1 MEMENESL
9 KRNNDAEII
18 LKGLNEEQKLAVQT
32 TNGPLLIVAG
42 AGSGKTKVL
51 TSRVAYILAN
61 GVDPTRVLALTFTK
75 KAAEEMKERIALL
88 VGRRARAVVMG
99 TFHSV
104 FIRFLRDYAASIGY
118 PGNFTIYDR
127 SDSESAV
134 KACVKELNLDD
145 KIYKAREV
153 LSRISFAKNGL
164 FTPDAYHA
172 NTEIQ
177 QQDLHGKKP
186 FLWKVYQLYQ
196 EKLKQNGVMD
206 FDDILLNMNILLRDN
221 AEARRE
227 SASRFDHILVDEY
240 QDTNYAQYLIIKRL
254 AALNQN
260 ICVVG
265 DDSQSIYG
273 FRGADIQNIL
283 NFKRDYPNTR
293 IFKLEQNYRST
304 QNIVNAANEVI
315 SHNKDRMPK
324 KVWTDNVEGPK
335 IELIR
340 ASSDMEEANEIANK
354 IFECQMNE
362 HVENRQFAILYRTN
376 TQSRALEEAMVK
388 RHIPYK
394 ILGSISFYNRK
405 EIKTVLAYFRLV
417 INHYDEESL
426 RRVINYP
433 MRGIGDTTLARLT
446 TTAQAARVPLW
457 DVVEHPE
464 NYATELNGSVIAR
477 LRDFADL
484 IKGFSAQLT
493 TKDAYE
499 LGMQILVKSGVA
511 KALNENIE
519 EKERVDHVTELFN
532 AIQSFVGREPENIL
546 NEETGEMLETY
557 FPSLD
562 QYMQSVSL
570 LDDRDLNKEDEETQ
584 SNVVRLMTI
593 HSAKGLEFDYVFVSG
608 MEENLFPSSMS
619 LDSRAAMEEER
630 RLFYV
635 ALTRARKQVFLTMAL
650 SRFQYGQRRPC
661 EGSRFLEE
669 IPDRYLKVTQKAS
682 EGSGLFGRS
691 YSEPET
697 TRFRFRSEPRSS
709 SSSYVREVR
718 KQPDIVAKPVIKT
731 KTEVKLD
738 QIGELAAPESI
749 QPGIRVY
756 HTKFGFGRV
765 DSVSGEG
772 PDARAVVLFDTVG
785 SKTLVLKFAKLLI
798 PK

>member
-1 MEMENESL
+1 MTKEDN
-9 KRNNDAEII
+9 I
-18 LKGLNEEQKLAVQT
+18 LSELNEQQQVAVTQT
-32 TNGPLLIVAG
+32 EGPVMVLAG
-42 AGSGKTKVL
+42 AGSGKTRVL
-51 TSRVAYILAN
+51 TYRIAYMLAVN
-61 GVDPTRVLALTFTK
+61 NISPYRILALTFTN
-75 KAAEEMKERIALL
+75 KAAAEMRERIVQL
-88 VGRRARAVVMG
+88 VGGETAKAVTMG

-104 FIRFLRDYAASIGY
+104 FYRILRVEAEKIGY
-118 PGNFTIYDR
+118 SQNITIYDTDDAK
-127 SDSESAV
+127 SLIKSI
-134 KACVKELNLDD
+134 VKEMGLDPKQYTPGFILN
-145 KIYKAREV
+145 
-153 LSRISFAKNGL
+153 RISMAKSSLLSAQEYADN
-164 FTPDAYHA
+164 P
-172 NTEIQ
+172 EIAAADRMSNKPMIAQ
-177 QQDLHGKKP
+177 IFFKYNDRLHKS
-186 FLWKVYQLYQ
+186 
-196 EKLKQNGVMD
+196 NAMD
-206 FDDILLNMNILLRDN
+206 FDDLLYYMNVLLRDSP
-221 AEARRE
+221 EALFKYQN
-227 SASRFDHILVDEY
+227 RFQFILVDEY

-254 AALNQN
+254 ASLNQN

-464 NYATELNGSVIAR
+464 NYATELNGSVTAR

-570 LDDRDLNKEDEETQ
+570 LDDRDLNKEDEEKQ

>member
-1 MEMENESL
+1 MTKEDN
-9 KRNNDAEII
+9 I
-18 LKGLNEEQKLAVQT
+18 LSELNEQQQVAVTQT
-32 TNGPLLIVAG
+32 EGPVMVLAG
-42 AGSGKTKVL
+42 AGSGKTRVL
-51 TSRVAYILAN
+51 TYRIAYMLAVN
-61 GVDPTRVLALTFTK
+61 NISPYRILALTFTN
-75 KAAEEMKERIALL
+75 KAAAEMRERIVQL
-88 VGRRARAVVMG
+88 VGGETAKAVTMG

-104 FIRFLRDYAASIGY
+104 FYRILRVEAEKIGY
-118 PGNFTIYDR
+118 SQNITIYDTDDAK
-127 SDSESAV
+127 SLIKSI
-134 KACVKELNLDD
+134 VKEMGLDPKQYTPGFILN
-145 KIYKAREV
+145 
-153 LSRISFAKNGL
+153 RISMAKSSLLSAQEYADN
-164 FTPDAYHA
+164 P
-172 NTEIQ
+172 EIAAADRMSNKPMIAQ
-177 QQDLHGKKP
+177 IFFKYNDRLHKS
-186 FLWKVYQLYQ
+186 
-196 EKLKQNGVMD
+196 NAMD
-206 FDDILLNMNILLRDN
+206 FDDLLYYMNVLLRDSP
-221 AEARRE
+221 EALFKYQN
-227 SASRFDHILVDEY
+227 RFQYILVDEY

-464 NYATELNGSVIAR
+464 NYATELNGSVTAR

-661 EGSRFLEE
+661 ESSRFLEE

>member
-1 MEMENESL
+1 MTKEDN
-9 KRNNDAEII
+9 I
-18 LKGLNEEQKLAVQT
+18 LSELNEQQQVAVTQT
-32 TNGPLLIVAG
+32 EGPVMVLAG
-42 AGSGKTKVL
+42 AGSGKTRVL
-51 TSRVAYILAN
+51 TYRIAYMLAVN
-61 GVDPTRVLALTFTK
+61 NISPYRILALTFTN
-75 KAAEEMKERIALL
+75 KAAAEMRERIVQL
-88 VGRRARAVVMG
+88 VGGETAKAVTMG

-104 FIRFLRDYAASIGY
+104 FYRILRVEAEKIGY
-118 PGNFTIYDR
+118 SQNITIYDTDDAK
-127 SDSESAV
+127 SLIKSI
-134 KACVKELNLDD
+134 VKEMGLDPKQYTPGFILN
-145 KIYKAREV
+145 
-153 LSRISFAKNGL
+153 RISMAKSSLLSAQEYADN
-164 FTPDAYHA
+164 P
-172 NTEIQ
+172 EIAAADRMSNKPMIAQ
-177 QQDLHGKKP
+177 IFFKYNDRLHKS
-186 FLWKVYQLYQ
+186 
-196 EKLKQNGVMD
+196 NAMD
-206 FDDILLNMNILLRDN
+206 FDDLLYYMNVLLRDSP
-221 AEARRE
+221 EALFKYQN
-227 SASRFDHILVDEY
+227 RFQYILVDEY

-293 IFKLEQNYRST
+293 IFKLEHNYRST

-464 NYATELNGSVIAR
+464 NYATELNGSVTAR

-570 LDDRDLNKEDEETQ
+570 LDDRDLNKEDEEKQ

>member
-1 MEMENESL
+1 MTP
-9 KRNNDAEII
+9 
-18 LKGLNEEQKLAVQT
+18 EEQILSELNDQQQVAVTQT
-32 TNGPLLIVAG
+32 QGPVMVLAG
-42 AGSGKTKVL
+42 AGSGKTRVL
-51 TSRVAYILAN
+51 TYRIAYMLAVN
-61 GVDPTRVLALTFTK
+61 NISPYRILALTFTN
-75 KAAEEMKERIALL
+75 KAAAEMRERIVQL
-88 VGRRARAVVMG
+88 VGGELAKAVTMG

-104 FIRFLRDYAASIGY
+104 FYRILRAEAEKIGF
-118 PGNFTIYDR
+118 NNNITIYDTDDAK
-127 SDSESAV
+127 SLI
-134 KACVKELNLDD
+134 KNIVKEMGLDP
-145 KIYKAREV
+145 KQYTPGFI
-153 LSRISFAKNGL
+153 LSRISMAKSSLLSAQEYADNPDIQAADRMSNKPMISQIFAKYN
-164 FTPDAYHA
+164 DR
-172 NTEIQ
+172 
-177 QQDLHGKKP
+177 LHKS
-186 FLWKVYQLYQ
+186 
-196 EKLKQNGVMD
+196 NAMD
-206 FDDILLNMNILLRDN
+206 FDDLLYFMNVLLRDSP
-221 AEARRE
+221 EALFKYQN
-227 SASRFDHILVDEY
+227 RFNYILIDEY

-265 DDSQSIYG
+265 DDAQSIYG

-304 QNIVNAANEVI
+304 QNIVNAANAVI

-324 KVWTDNVEGPK
+324 EVWTENAEGPK
-335 IELIR
+335 IEVIR
-340 ASSDMEEANEIANK
+340 AASDLEEAGEIANK
-354 IFECQMNE
+354 IFELQMRD

-394 ILGSISFYNRK
+394 IFGSISFYNRK
-405 EIKTVLAYFRLV
+405 EIKTLLAYFRLV

-426 RRVINYP
+426 RRVINFP
-433 MRGIGDTTLARLT
+433 MRGIGDTTVARMAAA
-446 TTAQAARVPLW
+446 AQESRVQLW

-464 NYATELNGSVIAR
+464 NFNTGLNGPTMAR
-477 LRDFADL
+477 LRDFAAL
-484 IKGFSAQLT
+484 INGFSVQLT

-499 LGMQILVKSGVA
+499 LGMQIFTKTGFA
-511 KALNENIE
+511 QALNENIE

-570 LDDRDLNKEDEETQ
+570 LDDKDLNKSEDAAEQ
-584 SNVVRLMTI
+584 DVVRLMTI

-619 LDSRAAMEEER
+619 LDSRHEMEEER

-635 ALTRARKQVFLTMAL
+635 ALTRARKQVFLTMAM

-661 EGSRFLEE
+661 ESSRFLEE
-669 IPDRYLKVTQKAS
+669 IPTRFLKITQKAS
-682 EGSGLFGRS
+682 EGSGMFGQFAPKS
-691 YSEPET
+691 SSGS
-697 TRFRFRSEPRSS
+697 FRFNTGSQGLSGGYS
-709 SSSYVREVR
+709 REVR
-718 KQPDIVAKPVIKT
+718 KPLTPAPKPVMKT
-731 KTEVKLD
+731 KTEVQLD
-738 QIGELAAPESI
+738 QIGDLAAPESI
-749 QPGIRVY
+749 QPGVRVY
-756 HTKFGFGRV
+756 HSKFGFGRV
-765 DSVSGEG
+765 DSVSGVG
-772 PDARAVVLFDTVG
+772 PDARAVVIFDTVG

>member
-1 MEMENESL
+1 MTTEE
-9 KRNNDAEII
+9 RI
-18 LKGLNEEQKLAVQT
+18 LSELNEQQQVAVTQT
-32 TNGPLLIVAG
+32 EGPVMVLAG
-42 AGSGKTKVL
+42 AGSGKTRVL
-51 TSRVAYILAN
+51 TYRIAYMLAVN
-61 GVDPTRVLALTFTK
+61 NISPYRILALTFTN
-75 KAAEEMKERIALL
+75 KAAAEMRDRIIQL
-88 VGRRARAVVMG
+88 VGGDTAKAVAMG

-104 FIRFLRDYAASIGY
+104 FYRILRAEAEKIGY
-118 PGNFTIYDR
+118 GPNITIYDTD
-127 SDSESAV
+127 DSKSLI
-134 KACVKELNLDD
+134 KSIVKEMGLDPKQYTPGFILN
-145 KIYKAREV
+145 
-153 LSRISFAKNGL
+153 RISMAKSSLLSAQEYADN
-164 FTPDAYHA
+164 P
-172 NTEIQ
+172 EIAAADRLSNKPMIAQ
-177 QQDLHGKKP
+177 IFFKYNDRLHKS
-186 FLWKVYQLYQ
+186 
-196 EKLKQNGVMD
+196 NAMD
-206 FDDILLNMNILLRDN
+206 FDDLLYYMNVLLRDSP
-221 AEARRE
+221 EALYKYQNRYQY
-227 SASRFDHILVDEY
+227 ILVDEY

-315 SHNKDRMPK
+315 RHNKDRMPK

-446 TTAQAARVPLW
+446 TAAQAAGVPLW

-464 NYATELNGSVIAR
+464 NYATDLNGSVNAR
-477 LRDFADL
+477 LHDFSDL

-493 TKDAYE
+493 TKDAYD

-570 LDDRDLNKEDEETQ
+570 LDDRDLNKEDEEAQ

-619 LDSRAAMEEER
+619 LDSRAAIEEER

-661 EGSRFLEE
+661 ESSRFLEE

-691 YSEPET
+691 FSEPET
-697 TRFRFRSEPRSS
+697 GRFRFKSEPRSS

-718 KQPDIVAKPVIKT
+718 KQPDTAAKPVIKT
-731 KTEVKLD
+731 KTDVKLD
-738 QIGELAAPESI
+738 QIGTLASASEI
-749 QPGIRVY
+749 FPGIRVY

-772 PDARAVVLFDTVG
+772 PDARAVVIFDTVG

>member
-1 MEMENESL
+1 M
-9 KRNNDAEII
+9 R
-18 LKGLNEEQKLAVQT
+18 
-32 TNGPLLIVAG
+32 
-42 AGSGKTKVL
+42 
-51 TSRVAYILAN
+51 
-61 GVDPTRVLALTFTK
+61 
-75 KAAEEMKERIALL
+75 ERIIQL
-88 VGRRARAVVMG
+88 VGGELAKAVTMG

-104 FIRFLRDYAASIGY
+104 FYRILRAEAEKIGFSS
-118 PGNFTIYDR
+118 NITIYDTDDAK
-127 SDSESAV
+127 SLIKSI
-134 KACVKELNLDD
+134 VKEMGLDP
-145 KIYKAREV
+145 KQYLPGFI
-153 LSRISFAKNGL
+153 LSRISMAKSSLLSAQEYANNPDIIAADRMSNKPMISQIFAKYNDRL
-164 FTPDAYHA
+164 QKSNA
-172 NTEIQ
+172 
-177 QQDLHGKKP
+177 
-186 FLWKVYQLYQ
+186 
-196 EKLKQNGVMD
+196 MD
-206 FDDILLNMNILLRDN
+206 FDDLLYFMNVLLRDSPEVLFKYQN
-221 AEARRE
+221 
-227 SASRFDHILVDEY
+227 RFNYILIDEY

-265 DDSQSIYG
+265 DDAQSIYG

-304 QNIVNAANEVI
+304 QNIVNAANAVI

-324 KVWTDNVEGPK
+324 EVWTENAEGPK
-335 IELIR
+335 IEVIR
-340 ASSDMEEANEIANK
+340 AASDLEEAGEIANK
-354 IFECQMNE
+354 IFELQMRD

-394 ILGSISFYNRK
+394 IFGSISFYNRK
-405 EIKTVLAYFRLV
+405 EIKTLLAYFRLV

-426 RRVINYP
+426 RRVINFP
-433 MRGIGDTTLARLT
+433 MRGIGDTTV
-446 TTAQAARVPLW
+446 ARVSAAAQEAHVPIW
-457 DVVEHPE
+457 DVVANPE
-464 NYATELNGSVIAR
+464 NFNTGLNSGVIAKM
-477 LRDFADL
+477 RDFAAL
-484 IKGFSAQLT
+484 INGFSAQLT

-499 LGMQILVKSGVA
+499 LGMQILVKTGFA
-511 KALNENIE
+511 QALNENIE

-570 LDDRDLNKEDEETQ
+570 LDDKDLNKSDDQTESD
-584 SNVVRLMTI
+584 VVRLMTI

-619 LDSRAAMEEER
+619 LDSRHEMEEER

-635 ALTRARKQVFLTMAL
+635 ALTRARKQVFLTMAM

-661 EGSRFLEE
+661 ESSRFLEE
-669 IPDRYLKVTQKAS
+669 IPTRFLKITQKAS
-682 EGSGLFGRS
+682 EGSGLFGL
-691 YSEPET
+691 SESKSFSSS
-697 TRFRFRSEPRSS
+697 FRFNTGTRTSPG
-709 SSSYVREVR
+709 SYNREIR
-718 KQPDIVAKPVIKT
+718 KPVSPAPKPVMKT
-731 KTEVKLD
+731 KSDVQLD
-738 QIGELAAPESI
+738 QIGELAAPEAI
-749 QPGIRVY
+749 QPGVRVY
-756 HTKFGFGRV
+756 HSKFGFGLV
-765 DSVSGEG
+765 DSVEGVG

>member
-1 MEMENESL
+1 MTQEE
-9 KRNNDAEII
+9 KI
-18 LKGLNEEQKLAVQT
+18 LSELNEQQQIAVSQT
-32 TNGPLLIVAG
+32 EGPVMVLAG
-42 AGSGKTKVL
+42 AGSGKTRVL
-51 TSRVAYILAN
+51 TYRIAYMLAVN
-61 GVDPTRVLALTFTK
+61 NISPFRILALTFTN
-75 KAAEEMKERIALL
+75 KAAAEMRERIIQL
-88 VGRRARAVVMG
+88 VGGETAKAVTMG

-104 FIRFLRDYAASIGY
+104 FYKILRIEAEKIGY
-118 PGNFTIYDR
+118 GPNITIYDTDDAK
-127 SDSESAV
+127 SLIKSI
-134 KACVKELNLDD
+134 VKEMGLDPKQYTPGFILN
-145 KIYKAREV
+145 
-153 LSRISFAKNGL
+153 RISMAKSSLLSAQEYADN
-164 FTPDAYHA
+164 P
-172 NTEIQ
+172 EIAAA
-177 QQDLHGKKP
+177 DRMSNKP
-186 FLWKVYQLYQ
+186 MIAQIFFKYNDRLQKS
-196 EKLKQNGVMD
+196 NAMD
-206 FDDILLNMNILLRDN
+206 FDDLLYYMNVLLRDSP
-221 AEARRE
+221 EALFKYQN
-227 SASRFDHILVDEY
+227 RFQYILVDEY

-315 SHNKDRMPK
+315 RHNKDRMPK
-324 KVWTDNVEGPK
+324 KVWTDNVEGSK

-362 HVENRQFAILYRTN
+362 HAENRQFAILYRTN

-433 MRGIGDTTLARLT
+433 MRGIGDTTLARLAT
-446 TTAQAARVPLW
+446 AAQAAGVPLW
-457 DVVEHPE
+457 DVVERPE
-464 NYATELNGSVIAR
+464 NYATELNASVTSR
-477 LRDFADL
+477 LHDFADL

-511 KALNENIE
+511 KALNENVE

-570 LDDRDLNKEDEETQ
+570 LDDRDLNKEDEEKQ

-619 LDSRAAMEEER
+619 LDSRAALEEER

-635 ALTRARKQVFLTMAL
+635 ALTRARKQVFLSMAL

-661 EGSRFLEE
+661 ECSRFLDE
-669 IPDRYLKVTQKAS
+669 IPDRYMKVIQKAS
-682 EGSGLFGRS
+682 EGSGMFGKS

-697 TRFRFRSEPRSS
+697 GRFRFKSESRPSS
-709 SSSYVREVR
+709 SGYTREVR
-718 KQPDIVAKPVIKT
+718 KQPVVTKPVVKT
-731 KTEVKLD
+731 KQDVQLD
-738 QIGELAAPESI
+738 QIGELAAPESV
-749 QPGIRVY
+749 QPGVRVY

-765 DSVSGEG
+765 DSVSGVG
-772 PDARAVVLFDTVG
+772 PDARAVVIFDTVG

>member
-1 MEMENESL
+1 MTKEDN
-9 KRNNDAEII
+9 I
-18 LKGLNEEQKLAVQT
+18 LSELNEQQQVAVTQT
-32 TNGPLLIVAG
+32 EGPVMVLAG
-42 AGSGKTKVL
+42 AGSGKTRVL
-51 TSRVAYILAN
+51 TYRIAYMLAVN
-61 GVDPTRVLALTFTK
+61 NISPYRILALTFTN
-75 KAAEEMKERIALL
+75 KAAAEMRERIVQL
-88 VGRRARAVVMG
+88 VGGETAKAVTMG

-104 FIRFLRDYAASIGY
+104 FYRILRVEAEKIGY
-118 PGNFTIYDR
+118 SQNITIYDTDDAK
-127 SDSESAV
+127 SLIKSI
-134 KACVKELNLDD
+134 VKEMGLDPKQYTPGFILN
-145 KIYKAREV
+145 
-153 LSRISFAKNGL
+153 RISMAKSSLLSAQEYADN
-164 FTPDAYHA
+164 P
-172 NTEIQ
+172 EIAAADRMSNKPMIAQ
-177 QQDLHGKKP
+177 IFFKYNDRLHKS
-186 FLWKVYQLYQ
+186 
-196 EKLKQNGVMD
+196 NAMD
-206 FDDILLNMNILLRDN
+206 FDDLLYYMNVLLRDLP
-221 AEARRE
+221 EALFKYQN
-227 SASRFDHILVDEY
+227 RFQYILVDEY

-464 NYATELNGSVIAR
+464 NYVTELNGSVIAR

-661 EGSRFLEE
+661 ESSRFLEE

-756 HTKFGFGRV
+756 HTKFGFGLV

>member
-1 MEMENESL
+1 MTKEE
-9 KRNNDAEII
+9 KI
-18 LKGLNEEQKLAVQT
+18 LSELNEQQRVAVSQT
-32 TNGPLLIVAG
+32 EGPVMVLAG
-42 AGSGKTKVL
+42 AGSGKTRVL
-51 TSRVAYILAN
+51 TYRIAYMLAVN
-61 GVDPTRVLALTFTK
+61 NISPFRILALTFTN
-75 KAAEEMKERIALL
+75 KAAAEMRERIVQL
-88 VGRRARAVVMG
+88 VGGETAKAVTMG

-104 FIRFLRDYAASIGY
+104 FYKILRIEAEKIGY
-118 PGNFTIYDR
+118 GPNITIYDTDDAK
-127 SDSESAV
+127 SLIKSI
-134 KACVKELNLDD
+134 VKEMGLDPKQYTPGFILN
-145 KIYKAREV
+145 
-153 LSRISFAKNGL
+153 RISMAKSSLLSAQEYADN
-164 FTPDAYHA
+164 P
-172 NTEIQ
+172 EIAAADRMSNKPLIAQ
-177 QQDLHGKKP
+177 IFFKYNDRLHKS
-186 FLWKVYQLYQ
+186 
-196 EKLKQNGVMD
+196 NAMD
-206 FDDILLNMNILLRDN
+206 FDDLLYYMNVLLRDSP
-221 AEARRE
+221 EALFKYQN
-227 SASRFDHILVDEY
+227 RFQYILVDEY

-315 SHNKDRMPK
+315 RHNKDRMPK

-433 MRGIGDTTLARLT
+433 MRGIGDTTLARLAT
-446 TTAQAARVPLW
+446 AAQAAGVPLW
-457 DVVEHPE
+457 DVVERPE
-464 NYATELNGSVIAR
+464 NYATELNGSVTAR

-511 KALNENIE
+511 KALNENVE

-546 NEETGEMLETY
+546 NEDTGEMLETY

-570 LDDRDLNKEDEETQ
+570 LDDRDLNKEDEEKQ

-619 LDSRAAMEEER
+619 LDSRAALEEER

-635 ALTRARKQVFLTMAL
+635 ALTRARKQVFLSMAL

-661 EGSRFLEE
+661 ECSRFLDE
-669 IPDRYLKVTQKAS
+669 IPDRYMKVIQKAS
-682 EGSGLFGRS
+682 EGSGMFGKS
-691 YSEPET
+691 YSEPGT
-697 TRFRFRSEPRSS
+697 GRFRFKSESHPSS
-709 SSSYVREVR
+709 SGYTREVR
-718 KQPDIVAKPVIKT
+718 KQPVVAKPVVKT
-731 KTEVKLD
+731 KQDVQLD
-738 QIGELAAPESI
+738 QIGELAAPESV
-749 QPGIRVY
+749 QPGVRVY

-765 DSVSGEG
+765 DSVSGNG
-772 PDARAVVLFDTVG
+772 PDARAVVIFDTVG

>member
-1 MEMENESL
+1 MTKEE
-9 KRNNDAEII
+9 KI
-18 LKGLNEEQKLAVQT
+18 LSELNEQQRVAVSQT
-32 TNGPLLIVAG
+32 EGPVMVLAG
-42 AGSGKTKVL
+42 AGSGKTRVL
-51 TSRVAYILAN
+51 TYRIAYMLAVN
-61 GVDPTRVLALTFTK
+61 NISPFRILALTFTN
-75 KAAEEMKERIALL
+75 KAAAEMRERIIQL
-88 VGRRARAVVMG
+88 VGGETAKAVTMG

-104 FIRFLRDYAASIGY
+104 FYKILRIEAEKIGY
-118 PGNFTIYDR
+118 GSNITIYDTDDAK
-127 SDSESAV
+127 SLIKSI
-134 KACVKELNLDD
+134 VKEMGLDPKQYTPGFILN
-145 KIYKAREV
+145 
-153 LSRISFAKNGL
+153 RISMAKSSLLSAQEYADNPEIAAADRMSNKPMIAQIFFKYNDRL
-164 FTPDAYHA
+164 HKA
-172 NTEIQ
+172 NA
-177 QQDLHGKKP
+177 
-186 FLWKVYQLYQ
+186 
-196 EKLKQNGVMD
+196 MD
-206 FDDILLNMNILLRDN
+206 FDDLLYYMNVLLRDSP
-221 AEARRE
+221 EALFKYQN
-227 SASRFDHILVDEY
+227 RFQYILVDEY

-315 SHNKDRMPK
+315 RHNKDRMPK

-433 MRGIGDTTLARLT
+433 MRGIGDTTLARLAT
-446 TTAQAARVPLW
+446 AAQAAGVPLW
-457 DVVEHPE
+457 DVVERPE
-464 NYATELNGSVIAR
+464 NYATELNGSVMAR
-477 LRDFADL
+477 LHDFADL

-511 KALNENIE
+511 KALNENVE

-546 NEETGEMLETY
+546 NEDTGEMLETY

-570 LDDRDLNKEDEETQ
+570 LDDRDLNKEDEEKQ

-619 LDSRAAMEEER
+619 LDSRAALEEER

-635 ALTRARKQVFLTMAL
+635 ALTRARKQVFLSMAL

-661 EGSRFLEE
+661 ECSRFLDE
-669 IPDRYLKVTQKAS
+669 IPDRYMKVIQKAS
-682 EGSGLFGRS
+682 EGSGMFGKS
-691 YSEPET
+691 YSEPEAG
-697 TRFRFRSEPRSS
+697 RFRFKSESRPSS
-709 SSSYVREVR
+709 SGYTREVR
-718 KQPDIVAKPVIKT
+718 KQPVVAKPVVKT
-731 KTEVKLD
+731 KQDVQLD
-738 QIGELAAPESI
+738 QIGELAAPESV
-749 QPGIRVY
+749 QPGVRVY

-765 DSVSGEG
+765 DSVSGNG
-772 PDARAVVLFDTVG
+772 PDARAVVIFDTVG

>member
-1 MEMENESL
+1 MTTEE
-9 KRNNDAEII
+9 RI
-18 LKGLNEEQKLAVQT
+18 LSELNEQQQVAVTQT
-32 TNGPLLIVAG
+32 EGPVMVLAG
-42 AGSGKTKVL
+42 AGSGKTRVL
-51 TSRVAYILAN
+51 TYRIAYMLAVN
-61 GVDPTRVLALTFTK
+61 NISPYRILALTFTN
-75 KAAEEMKERIALL
+75 KAAAEMRDRIIQL
-88 VGRRARAVVMG
+88 VGGDTAKAVAMG

-104 FIRFLRDYAASIGY
+104 FYRILRAEAEKIGY
-118 PGNFTIYDR
+118 GPNITIYDTD
-127 SDSESAV
+127 DSKSLI
-134 KACVKELNLDD
+134 KSIVKEMGLDPKQYTPGFILN
-145 KIYKAREV
+145 
-153 LSRISFAKNGL
+153 RISMAKSSLLSAQEYADN
-164 FTPDAYHA
+164 P
-172 NTEIQ
+172 EIAAADRLSNKPMIAQ
-177 QQDLHGKKP
+177 IFFKYNDRLHKS
-186 FLWKVYQLYQ
+186 
-196 EKLKQNGVMD
+196 NAMD
-206 FDDILLNMNILLRDN
+206 FDDLLYYMNVLLRDSP
-221 AEARRE
+221 EALYKYQNRYQY
-227 SASRFDHILVDEY
+227 ILVDEY

-315 SHNKDRMPK
+315 RHNKDRMPK

-446 TTAQAARVPLW
+446 TAAQAAGVPLW

-464 NYATELNGSVIAR
+464 NYATDLNGSVNAR
-477 LRDFADL
+477 LHDFSDL

-493 TKDAYE
+493 TKDAYD

-570 LDDRDLNKEDEETQ
+570 LDDRDLNKEEEEAQ

-619 LDSRAAMEEER
+619 LDSRAAIEEER

-661 EGSRFLEE
+661 ESSRFLEE

-691 YSEPET
+691 FSEPET
-697 TRFRFRSEPRSS
+697 GRFRFKSEPRSS

-718 KQPDIVAKPVIKT
+718 KQPDTAAKPVIKT
-731 KTEVKLD
+731 KTDVKLD
-738 QIGELAAPESI
+738 QIGTLASASEI
-749 QPGIRVY
+749 FPGIRVY

>member
-1 MEMENESL
+1 MTP
-9 KRNNDAEII
+9 
-18 LKGLNEEQKLAVQT
+18 EEQILSELNDQQQVAVTQT
-32 TNGPLLIVAG
+32 QGPVMVLAG
-42 AGSGKTKVL
+42 AGSGKTRVL
-51 TSRVAYILAN
+51 TYRIAYMLAVN
-61 GVDPTRVLALTFTK
+61 NISPYRILALTFTN
-75 KAAEEMKERIALL
+75 KAAAEMRERIVQL
-88 VGRRARAVVMG
+88 VGGELAKAVTMG

-104 FIRFLRDYAASIGY
+104 FYRILRAEAEKIGF
-118 PGNFTIYDR
+118 NNNITIYDTDDAK
-127 SDSESAV
+127 SLI
-134 KACVKELNLDD
+134 KNIVKEMGLDP
-145 KIYKAREV
+145 KQYTPGFI
-153 LSRISFAKNGL
+153 LSRISMAKSSLLSAQEYADNPDIQAADRMSNKPMIAQIFAKYN
-164 FTPDAYHA
+164 DR
-172 NTEIQ
+172 
-177 QQDLHGKKP
+177 LHKS
-186 FLWKVYQLYQ
+186 
-196 EKLKQNGVMD
+196 NAMD
-206 FDDILLNMNILLRDN
+206 FDDLLYFMNVLLRDSP
-221 AEARRE
+221 EALFKYQN
-227 SASRFDHILVDEY
+227 RFNYILIDEY

-265 DDSQSIYG
+265 DDAQSIYG

-304 QNIVNAANEVI
+304 QNIVNAANAVI

-324 KVWTDNVEGPK
+324 EVWTENAEGPK
-335 IELIR
+335 IEVIR
-340 ASSDMEEANEIANK
+340 AASDLEEAGEIANK
-354 IFECQMNE
+354 IFELQMRD

-394 ILGSISFYNRK
+394 IFGSISFYNRK
-405 EIKTVLAYFRLV
+405 EIKTLLAYFRLV

-426 RRVINYP
+426 RRVINFP
-433 MRGIGDTTLARLT
+433 MRGIGDTTVARMAAA
-446 TTAQAARVPLW
+446 AQESRVQLW

-464 NYATELNGSVIAR
+464 NFNTGLNGPTMAR
-477 LRDFADL
+477 LRDFAAL
-484 IKGFSAQLT
+484 INGFSVQLT

-499 LGMQILVKSGVA
+499 LGMQICTKTGFA
-511 KALNENIE
+511 QALNENIE

-570 LDDRDLNKEDEETQ
+570 LDDKDLNKSEDAAEQ
-584 SNVVRLMTI
+584 DVVRLMTI

-619 LDSRAAMEEER
+619 LDSRHEMEEER

-635 ALTRARKQVFLTMAL
+635 ALTRARKQVFLTMAM

-661 EGSRFLEE
+661 ESSRFLEE
-669 IPDRYLKVTQKAS
+669 IPTRFLKITQKAS
-682 EGSGLFGRS
+682 EGSGIFGQFAPKS
-691 YSEPET
+691 SSGS
-697 TRFRFRSEPRSS
+697 FRFNTGSQGLSGGYS
-709 SSSYVREVR
+709 REVR
-718 KQPDIVAKPVIKT
+718 KPLTPAPKPVMKT
-731 KTEVKLD
+731 KTEVQLD
-738 QIGELAAPESI
+738 QIGDLAAPESI
-749 QPGIRVY
+749 QPGVRVY
-756 HTKFGFGRV
+756 HSKFGFGRV
-765 DSVSGEG
+765 DSVSGVG
-772 PDARAVVLFDTVG
+772 PDARAVVIFDTVG